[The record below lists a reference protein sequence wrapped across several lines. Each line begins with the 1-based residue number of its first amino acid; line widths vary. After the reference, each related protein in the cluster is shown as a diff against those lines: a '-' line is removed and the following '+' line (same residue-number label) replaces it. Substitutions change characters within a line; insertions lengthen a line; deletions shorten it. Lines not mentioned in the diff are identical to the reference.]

1 MQLTDEQR
9 AVIESG
15 DQVLKINAVAGSG
28 KTTTLLEYAARHRD
42 RRILYLVYN
51 KSVADEVRLKVAERA
66 LHHVTVSTIHA
77 LAYRH
82 TNAGRFQLEHEL
94 NEWRLLDGYLPAASR
109 QSKEGL
115 LLGWLLKEL
124 LNYYLNSS
132 HTGLDEALLQR
143 YAADTAPQS
152 HVADLLRGRGSDL
165 LETMRRVLADM
176 RAGEFPAVHD
186 FYLKLFQFLRHPLP
200 YDAILV
206 DEAQDTSGV
215 MLSVV
220 ARQPAIQVYVGDTFQ
235 QIYGFRYA
243 VNSLEQISAPDYRLS
258 RTFRFGDGLAR
269 HLSAKLNSAYSLLG
283 EDKCLTISG
292 NKEPTWFGAQLPKDR
307 RPVAVISRSNLALF
321 EACIERLLHTKDRFH
336 FQGGYQSYSFL
347 NRRVAS
353 ALFLSQGRVDQVQ
366 DPLLQRF
373 ANFGQFKEFVEQ
385 TQTQSLANIIGLVER
400 FGGKLF
406 DFDRSIKQR
415 LADPDQA
422 DVIFT
427 TTHKAKGQ
435 EYAHV
440 EMLSDDFITR
450 AELRKASRHESDE
463 GSTVRLVQEV
473 NVYYVAATR
482 ARTSI
487 DLAEF

>member
-1 MQLTDEQR
+1 MRLTDEQR
-9 AVIESG
+9 AVIES
-15 DQVLKINAVAGSG
+15 DDRVLKINAVAGSG
-28 KTTTLLEYAARHRD
+28 KTTTLLEYAARRPN

-51 KSVADEVRLKVAERA
+51 RSVADEVRLRVAQRA

-77 LAYRH
+77 LAYRY
-82 TNAGRFQLEHEL
+82 TNAHRFELEHEL
-94 NEWRLLDGYLPAASR
+94 NEWRLLDRYLPAVSR

-115 LLGWLLKEL
+115 LLGWLIKDV
-124 LNYYLNSS
+124 LNYYMNASD
-132 HTGLDEALLQR
+132 TGLDDSLLQR
-143 YAADTAPQS
+143 YAADSAPQA
-152 HVADLLRGRGSDL
+152 HVADLLRSHGSEL
-165 LETMRRVLADM
+165 LETVRRVLSDM
-176 RAGEFPAVHD
+176 RSGRLPAVHD
-186 FYLKLFQFLRHPLP
+186 FYLKLFQFLPRPLP

-243 VNSLEQISAPDYRLS
+243 VNSLERINAPDYRLS

-269 HLSAKLNSAYSLLG
+269 HLSAKLNAAYSLLG
-283 EDKCLTISG
+283 DGKCLTISG
-292 NKEPTWFGAQLPKDR
+292 NKEPTWFGAQLPNDR
-307 RPVAVISRSNLALF
+307 RPVAVISRSNLALY
-321 EACIERLLHTKDRFH
+321 EACIKRLLHTNDRFH
-336 FQGGYQSYSFL
+336 FQGGYGGYSFL
-347 NRRVAS
+347 NKRVAS
-353 ALFLSQGRVDQVQ
+353 ALYLSQGKTDQVQ
-366 DPLLQRF
+366 DPLIQRF
-373 ANFGQFKEFVEQ
+373 AHFGQFKEFVEQ
-385 TQTQSLANIIGLVER
+385 TQAQSLANIIALVEG

-406 DFDRSIKQR
+406 DFDRLIKQR
-415 LADPDQA
+415 LVEPDQA

-440 EMLSDDFITR
+440 EMLPDDFITR
-450 AELRKASRHESDE
+450 AEMKRMSRHESDE
-463 GSTVRLVQEV
+463 GRTLRLQQEV

-487 DLAEF
+487 DLADF